1 MASVFHTRLN
11 AVSTPRLFEHFQE
24 DAEYQPVDGGGS
36 RDIKVCVIGRLGGS
50 GGPSR
55 RRETEQYHQKETST
69 VDVMVYE
76 HSSTNPGIT
85 KAKKGD
91 VIILR
96 GVSWSFQEELSKD
109 GEVFTIRLTS
119 SKVLESGKV
128 NIGL

>member
-11 AVSTPRLFEHFQE
+11 DVSTPRIFERFQE
-24 DAEYQPVDGGGS
+24 DAEYRPVDGGK

-50 GGPSR
+50 GGQSR
-55 RRETEQYHQKETST
+55 RRENEQFHQKETSL

-76 HSSTNPGIT
+76 HSSTNAGIT

-96 GVSWSFQEELSKD
+96 GISWSFQEELSKD
-109 GEVFTIRLTS
+109 GDVFTIRLTS
-119 SKVLESGKV
+119 SQVLESGRV

>member
-11 AVSTPRLFEHFQE
+11 AVTTPRIFTEFQE
-24 DAEYQPVDGGGS
+24 DAEYRPVDGGGT
-36 RDIKVCVIGRLGGS
+36 RAIKICVTGRLGGS

-55 RRETEQYHQKETST
+55 RRENEQYHQKETSE
-69 VDVMVYE
+69 VDVLVYE

-91 VIILR
+91 VIVFR
-96 GVSWSFQEELSKD
+96 GVEWSFQEELSKD
-109 GEVFTIRLTS
+109 GELFTLRLTH
-119 SKVLESGKV
+119 SKVLESGRV

>member
-11 AVSTPRLFEHFQE
+11 AVSTPRIFEQFEE
-24 DAEYQPVDGGGS
+24 DAVFQPVDGGGS
-36 RDIKVCVIGRLGGS
+36 RAIKICVIGRLGGS

-55 RRETEQYHQKETST
+55 RRETGQFHLKETST
-69 VDVMVYE
+69 VDVFVYE

-91 VIILR
+91 VIVFR
-96 GVSWSFQEELSKD
+96 GINWSFQEELSKD
-109 GEVFTIRLTS
+109 GEVFTLRFTD
-119 SKVLESGKV
+119 SKVLESGRV